1 VSRSEPV
8 AAPLAAWRPL
18 LGGEAAAR
26 AAAAVDDIAAALREH
41 VDSSSAREGGPA
53 QSPGRDYSLAG
64 GQAGLALFFAYCH
77 LAEPRRGHDE
87 VALRCLERAMEG
99 VGAEPSSAGL
109 YSGFPGVAWVLEHLR
124 KNLLDE
130 EGGDP
135 AEEDPAAEEDPGEE
149 VARVLRQ
156 HLATSP
162 WRSIYDLIG
171 GLAGFGVYALER
183 RPHPGGQECLAEV
196 VARLDEIAERRSEG
210 ISWRTPS
217 EWLSPIDRERFPE
230 GNFNLGVAHG
240 VPGVIGLLGE
250 VCAVAE
256 LAGRARL
263 LLAGSVSWLLA
274 QRLGPTAAS
283 RFSTFAAAG
292 VEPTASRLAWC
303 YGDLGIATSLLL
315 AARLAGEQGWEEAAL
330 DVARATAA
338 RGFAASG
345 VVDAGLCHGAAGV
358 AHLYNR
364 LYQASCDPLLE
375 EAAVRWVEQT
385 LAMRRP
391 GEGVAGF
398 QAWLPGP
405 KAAADGSADL
415 RWTPDPGFLTG
426 AAGVGLALL
435 AATTPVEPAWDR
447 VLLASVPPRPAA

>member
-1 VSRSEPV
+1 MSRSEPV
-8 AAPLAAWRPL
+8 AAPPAAWRPL

-41 VDSSSAREGGPA
+41 VESPSARERGPARSPDREGGPA
-53 QSPGRDYSLAG
+53 QSSPGRDYSLAG

-149 VARVLRQ
+149 VAQVLRQ
-156 HLATSP
+156 HLASSP

-196 VARLDEIAERRSEG
+196 VARLDEIAERRPEG
-210 ISWRTPS
+210 ISWWTPS
-217 EWLSPIDRERFPE
+217 EWLSPSDRERFPE

-240 VPGVIGLLGE
+240 VPGVIGLLG
-250 VCAVAE
+250 
-256 LAGRARL
+256 
-263 LLAGSVSWLLA
+263 
-274 QRLGPTAAS
+274 
-283 RFSTFAAAG
+283 
-292 VEPTASRLAWC
+292 
-303 YGDLGIATSLLL
+303 
-315 AARLAGEQGWEEAAL
+315 
-330 DVARATAA
+330 
-338 RGFAASG
+338 
-345 VVDAGLCHGAAGV
+345 
-358 AHLYNR
+358 
-364 LYQASCDPLLE
+364 
-375 EAAVRWVEQT
+375 
-385 LAMRRP
+385 
-391 GEGVAGF
+391 
-398 QAWLPGP
+398 
-405 KAAADGSADL
+405 
-415 RWTPDPGFLTG
+415 
-426 AAGVGLALL
+426 
-435 AATTPVEPAWDR
+435 
-447 VLLASVPPRPAA
+447 